1 MQDQPNPDELLGC
14 VIDFLRETVV
24 PEATPR
30 TAFQARVAASALEL
44 VWRQMEFG
52 ASGEEVEKQRLI
64 ALLGASAPLADL
76 NEALAEALAQGRLGV
91 ATPGL
96 VDHLRATTLEKLA
109 VDQPHYSGYRAALRE
124 GSEAKKEG

>member
-1 MQDQPNPDELLGC
+1 MQDTPSPDELLGS

-24 PEATPR
+24 PEASPR

-44 VWRQMEFG
+44 VWRQIEFG
-52 ASGEEVEKQRLI
+52 TSGEEVEKQRLI
-64 ALLGASAPLADL
+64 ELLGTSAPLEEL
-76 NEALAEALAQGRLGV
+76 NERLADALAAGTLGL

-109 VDQPHYSGYRAALRE
+109 VDQPNYSGYRAALRE
-124 GSEAKKEG
+124 EADAKKEG